1 MRQPP
6 QQGIRTCPYGTLAT
20 PGVAPARRLRETS
33 SPPQKTAL
41 RGAVALTYSS
51 YLQVSELLKLQQPL
65 SDGPE
70 HDEMLFIVIH
80 QVYELWFKQ
89 VLHELG
95 HLHRALE
102 AKQSPT
108 AQRTLRRILTI
119 MKTVVAQVDVLE
131 TMTPLE
137 FNAFRDRLDT
147 ASGFQ
152 SEQFRRIEWALG
164 HRGGGRVG
172 FLTKEAQADFEAM
185 SQKPSLWDAFLRYL
199 VASGHPVPKEQLERN
214 FAEAVTASEEVQA
227 VLLSVYRTDPAT
239 SQTAE
244 LLLDLDEGI
253 QEWRYRHVKMVE
265 RTIGMKTG
273 TGGSAGA
280 EYLRRTLFRPVF
292 PDLWAVR
299 SKL

>member
-1 MRQPP
+1 MSLRAFGALEPP
-6 QQGIRTCPYGTLAT
+6 PPRN
-20 PGVAPARRLRETS
+20 PAGFS
-33 SPPQKTAL
+33 SPLRQGAL
-41 RGAVALTYSS
+41 RGGVAITYSS
-51 YLQVSELLKLQQPL
+51 YLHVGELLQLQKPL

-89 VLHELG
+89 ILHEANY
-95 HLHRALE
+95 LHHALE
-102 AKQSPT
+102 TKQTPA
-108 AQRTLRRILTI
+108 AQRTLKRILTI
-119 MKTVVAQVDVLE
+119 MKTVVAQIDVLE
-131 TMTPLE
+131 TMTPLQ

-152 SEQFRRIEWALG
+152 SEQFRRLEWALG
-164 HRGGGRVG
+164 HRGAGRVG
-172 FLTKEAQADFEAM
+172 HLPKAVQAEFEAL

-199 VASGHPVPKEQLERN
+199 VASGYAVPTAQLERR
-214 FAEAVTASEEVQA
+214 FAEPVTASEEVQA
-227 VLLSVYRTDPAT
+227 ILLNVYRSDPAT

-244 LLLDLDEGI
+244 LLLDLDEGL

-265 RTIGMKTG
+265 RTIGMKMG

-280 EYLRRTLFRPVF
+280 EYLRSTLFRAVF